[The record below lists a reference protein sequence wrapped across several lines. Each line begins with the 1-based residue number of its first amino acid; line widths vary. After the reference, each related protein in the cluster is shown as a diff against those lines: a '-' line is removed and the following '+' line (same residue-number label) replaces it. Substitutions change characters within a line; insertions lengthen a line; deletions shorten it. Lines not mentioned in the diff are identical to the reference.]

1 MKTRFLS
8 LVENLRTSLW
18 FIPTLM
24 ALGAFALAL
33 FMPWVDNHY
42 APDKGPKWLS
52 SLVFSGTPSGA
63 RSLLSSVAGSMI
75 NVAGTVF
82 SITIVA
88 LTLASSQFG
97 PRLLRN
103 FMRDRTNQTV
113 LGTFI
118 ATFLYCLLVMRR
130 VYGGPDDIQNV
141 PHLSIS
147 VGVLLTLTS
156 LGVLIYFIHHIAQ
169 SIQAPH
175 VVAEVGR
182 ELDEQIDKLFPKDI
196 GEPDEGADGVAGQPA
211 HGTPADRQKAEQLL
225 ADAGVAV
232 RADAGGYIQAIGTD
246 SLMGLARGADAV
258 FRLCVRPGDWVMPGG
273 PLLVC
278 WPPDRVDGDL
288 VDDVNGVVIRNSR
301 RSPTQDVE
309 FSVLQLVEVA
319 VRALSPGIN
328 DPFTAMNC
336 IDQLGANLVHLA
348 GKTFPATHR
357 YDEEGEL
364 RIIAEAANFGGIV
377 DAAFNQIRQNG
388 GKTACI
394 VIRLLEVI
402 AMVSEQV
409 HDEGQRDSLRR
420 HVRMIAECVPGLTFK
435 PDREDAQR
443 RIASALEALDEPDF
457 ENERAE
463 APGARGDIE
472 KDGDRKPGPRAVAGA
487 GSNGQT

>member
-1 MKTRFLS
+1 MKTRLLS
-8 LVENLRTSLW
+8 IVENLRTSLW

-24 ALGAFALAL
+24 AVGAFALAL
-33 FMPWVDNHY
+33 LMPWADTY
-42 APDKGPKWLS
+42 YTPKDGPKWLS

-130 VYGGPDDIQNV
+130 IYGGPDDMQNV

-147 VGVLLTLTS
+147 VGVLLTLAS
-156 LGVLIYFIHHIAQ
+156 LGVLIFFIHHIAQ

-175 VVAEVGR
+175 VVGQVGR
-182 ELDEQIDKLFPKDI
+182 ELDEQIDKLFPKNI
-196 GEPDEGADGVAGQPA
+196 GQPDAEADQFAAAARPA
-211 HGTPADRQKAEQLL
+211 HGTVAERERIDRLL
-225 ADAGVAV
+225 ADEGRPVP
-232 RADAGGYIQAIGTD
+232 ADGSGYLQAIGTD
-246 SLMGLARGADAV
+246 TLLALAQGCDAV
-258 FRLCVRPGDWVMPGG
+258 YKLCVRPGDWIMPGG

-278 WPPDRVDGDL
+278 HPPGA
-288 VDDVNGVVIRNSR
+288 VDDELIEDVNAIFIRNSR

-328 DPFTAMNC
+328 DPFTAINC
-336 IDQLGANLVHLA
+336 IDQLGANLAHLA
-348 GKTFPATHR
+348 TKAFPATHR
-357 YDEEGEL
+357 YDEEGKL

-388 GKTACI
+388 RETTCI
-394 VIRLLEVI
+394 VIRLLEI
-402 AMVSEQV
+402 MEMLAKQV
-409 HDEGQRDSLRR
+409 RDEGQRDSIRR
-420 HVRMIAECVPGLTFK
+420 QVRLVAESIPELKYGS
-435 PDREDAQR
+435 DREDAQR
-443 RIASALEALDEPDF
+443 RLDAALVALDQPDY
-457 ENERAE
+457 
-463 APGARGDIE
+463 
-472 KDGDRKPGPRAVAGA
+472 GPPIT
-487 GSNGQT
+487 N